1 MKKVST
7 KDIRT
12 KGFAPHGSMELA
24 VLDRLNVIEAKGP
37 FNLELVKAGDVVQEK
52 LDADLQA
59 KGRWGTLLIFTES
72 VLISF
77 EALAEVEHILKL
89 RIAKGI
95 CPQAVALVMGPDV
108 EGALMLSSRY
118 LKAYTNAGINA
129 RLFEQRAAA
138 QDWLFKEIG
147 E

>member
-59 KGRWGTLLIFTES
+59 KFLTNRQLFGASTNFQLGNWAMGSEL
-72 VLISF
+72 SF
-77 EALAEVEHILKL
+77 RPKDAIAL
-89 RIAKGI
+89 
-95 CPQAVALVMGPDV
+95 
-108 EGALMLSSRY
+108 
-118 LKAYTNAGINA
+118 NAC
-129 RLFEQRAAA
+129 Q
-138 QDWLFKEIG
+138 
-147 E
+147 